1 MDGQPLT
8 ILHVEDNSDHAQ
20 LVARSLHRN
29 RVVNVIH
36 HVVDGEEAL
45 DYLFLR
51 GKYSHPAAAPRPQ
64 IVLLDLRLPKI
75 DGLEVLRTIKTSD
88 TLNTIPVVIL
98 TSSEAEKD
106 VAQAYEYHA
115 NSYLVKPVGFEKFS
129 DLMQQLGFYWLAWN
143 RYPWHSEVADP
154 SGVRVGS

>member
-8 ILHVEDNSDHAQ
+8 ILHVEDNTDHAQ
-20 LVARSLHRN
+20 LVARSLERN
-29 RVVNVIH
+29 RVANVIY
-36 HVVDGEEAL
+36 HVTDGEEAL

-51 GKYSHPAAAPRPQ
+51 GKYANPESAPRPQ
-64 IVLLDLRLPKI
+64 IVLLDLRLPKV

-88 TLNTIPVVIL
+88 ALSTIPVVIL

-143 RYPWHSEVADP
+143 RYPWCSEVGQP
-154 SGVRVGS
+154 SQK

>member
-20 LVARSLHRN
+20 LIARSLKRHRVAN
-29 RVVNVIH
+29 SIQ

-51 GKYSHPAAAPRPQ
+51 GKYTSIEDAPRPQ
-64 IVLLDLRLPKI
+64 IVLLDLRLPKV

-88 TLNTIPVVIL
+88 ALSMIPVVIL

-129 DLMQQLGFYWLAWN
+129 ELMQQLGFYWLAWN
-143 RYPWHSEVADP
+143 RYPWNSDVHTP
-154 SGVRVGS
+154 S